1 MKPYTLLKIVSKI
14 LFPFLIVFGIYII
27 MNGHMSPGGGFQG
40 GVVLATSY
48 ILVYFIHE
56 KNFLDINKIVKIE
69 KILFSVLI
77 FSAILF
83 YFDIFKFGLIFEN
96 YKVVALVYLN
106 FLIGIKV
113 ALGIGA
119 IIGIFIEEGESR

>member
-27 MNGHMSPGGGFQG
+27 MNGHLSPGGGFQG

-56 KNFLDINKIVKIE
+56 KNFLDTKRVIKIE
-69 KILFSVLI
+69 KILFVVLI
-77 FSAILF
+77 ISGIIF
-83 YFDIFKFGLIFEN
+83 YLDIFKFSNIFEN
-96 YKVVALVYLN
+96 YKVVGLVYLN

-113 ALGIGA
+113 ALGIGG